1 MVGKDTAVKV
11 EVSDRDLENAFQL
24 LSALRTAARTSDAL
38 GLAYHTLTFKLSS
51 TTLSATKLCQLCQ
64 DLENMSRGGTTM
76 TTPAWVSPLE
86 VEYERVEATLQA
98 HQQRYQ
104 RYQG

>member
-24 LSALRTAARTSDAL
+24 LPALRAATRTSASL
-38 GLAYHTLTFKLSS
+38 GLVHHTLTFKLSN

-76 TTPAWVSPLE
+76 ATPAWVSPLE
-86 VEYERVEATLQA
+86 VEYKRVEATLQA